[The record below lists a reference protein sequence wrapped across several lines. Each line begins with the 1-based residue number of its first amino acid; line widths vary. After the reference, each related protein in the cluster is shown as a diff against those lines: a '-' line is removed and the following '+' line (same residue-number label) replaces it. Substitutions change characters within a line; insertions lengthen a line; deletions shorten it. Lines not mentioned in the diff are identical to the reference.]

1 MPKEIRK
8 NIHRVM
14 KSEKNLTGKQFGR
27 WRVTGAVILKNGIR
41 FWPCVCSCKAKTKKY
56 VYEQNLLSGKSL
68 SCGCISREN
77 AKERIRDLSGQ
88 KFGSL
93 IVESRAEN
101 RHNRV
106 AWNCLC
112 DCGVRKVV
120 IGHDLTSGHTASC
133 GGKSH
138 RLERGMRNL
147 SGQKFGS
154 LTVLFPTEKRNY
166 KGSVLWHCKC
176 ACGNEADISED
187 ALVHGNYKSC
197 GCQKKSQAS
206 KLTSYH
212 HFYNGTCLEYLKR
225 PLRSDNRT
233 GVAGVYT
240 LPNGMYKAGIGFMG
254 EKYYLG
260 RFNTFEEAVS
270 ARKYAEEKLFIP
282 FIKAF
287 EAWVHGGEE
296 KFYFHVDRINDSF
309 RVESNYLAAELEENA
324 KGSNRI

>member
-1 MPKEIRK
+1 MANDIRENVHK
-8 NIHRVM
+8 VM
-14 KSEKNLTGKQFGR
+14 KLEKNLTGKQFGH

-41 FWPCVCSCKAKTKKY
+41 FLPCVCSCKAKTKKY

-88 KFGSL
+88 KFG
-93 IVESRAEN
+93 
-101 RHNRV
+101 
-106 AWNCLC
+106 
-112 DCGVRKVV
+112 G
-120 IGHDLTSGHTASC
+120 
-133 GGKSH
+133 
-138 RLERGMRNL
+138 
-147 SGQKFGS
+147 

-166 KGSVLWHCKC
+166 KGSVIWHCKC

-197 GCQKKSQAS
+197 GCHKKSQAS
-206 KLTSYH
+206 QLTSYH

-233 GVAGVYT
+233 GVAGVYI
-240 LPNGMYKAGIGFMG
+240 LPNGMYKASIGFMS
-254 EKYYLG
+254 ERYYLG
-260 RFNTFEEAVS
+260 RFDTFEEAVA
-270 ARKYAEEKLFIP
+270 ARKYAEGKLFIP

-287 EAWVHGGEE
+287 EAWVDGGEE